1 MAKGETLVLKRDV
14 EKKDV
19 ETRDVET
26 SERPKNLR
34 ANTVP
39 TDGFGLEV
47 DGKMKSQHPSAD
59 AAFKAGLALKNKFP
73 LIQVKVFDAKERTRT
88 IVELPGA

>member
-1 MAKGETLVLKRDV
+1 MGKNEILTTK
-14 EKKDV
+14 KSIKDV
-19 ETRDVET
+19 DAESGE
-26 SERPKNLR
+26 EKRPKNLK

-47 DGKMKSQHPSAD
+47 DGKMKSQHASSD
-59 AAFKAGLALKNKFP
+59 AAFKAGLELKTKFP
-73 LIQVKVFDAKERTRT
+73 LIQVKVFDAKEQTRT